1 MVRQEVIK
9 KYAVFGNPIEHS
21 MSPLIHEYFAKNL
34 KINLSYVPILGSLG
48 KFEKEAKIFLG
59 NGGSGFNVTLPF
71 KEDAFRLAETKSK
84 IARITGSV
92 NTISIKN
99 GAIHGDNTDG
109 IGFVKDM
116 KNNIEYDFN
125 DKKILVV
132 GAGGAAMGV
141 IPSILNEN
149 PSELKIYN
157 RTFEK
162 AKSLSDSFENI
173 GPVEAVSQD
182 KIHKHNF
189 DLIINATSIGINNIK
204 FELSKK
210 ILNTETVCYDMSY
223 GKISNSFKMWSNE
236 NNLKFHDG
244 LGMLLE
250 QAAESFYI
258 WELQRPVITE
268 ELKNNLKQRL

>member
-1 MVRQEVIK
+1 MARQEVIK

-71 KEDAFRLAETKSK
+71 KEDAFKLAETKSK

-99 GAIHGDNTDG
+99 GIIHGDNTDG

-182 KIHKHNF
+182 NIHKHNF

>member
-1 MVRQEVIK
+1 MARQEVIK

-99 GAIHGDNTDG
+99 GVIHGDNTDG

-258 WELQRPVITE
+258 WEQQRPVITE

>member
-1 MVRQEVIK
+1 MARQEVIK

-71 KEDAFRLAETKSK
+71 KEDAFKLAETKSK

-99 GAIHGDNTDG
+99 GVIHGDNTDG

>member
-1 MVRQEVIK
+1 MARQEVIK

-71 KEDAFRLAETKSK
+71 KEDAFKLAETKSK
-84 IARITGSV
+84 IATITGSV

-99 GAIHGDNTDG
+99 GIIHGDNTDG

-162 AKSLSDSFENI
+162 AKALSDSFENI

-258 WELQRPVITE
+258 WELQRPIITE

>member
-1 MVRQEVIK
+1 MARQEVIK

-71 KEDAFRLAETKSK
+71 KEDAFKLAETKSK

-99 GAIHGDNTDG
+99 GVIHGDNTDG

-149 PSELKIYN
+149 PTEIKIYN

>member
-1 MVRQEVIK
+1 MARQEITK
-9 KYAVFGNPIEHS
+9 KYAVFGNPIKHS
-21 MSPLIHEYFAKNL
+21 LSPLIHEYFAKSL
-34 KINLSYVPILGSLG
+34 QIKLSYKPILGSLG
-48 KFEKEAKIFLG
+48 KFDIEAQNFLD
-59 NGGSGFNVTLPF
+59 NGGLGFNITLPF
-71 KEDAFRLAETKSK
+71 KQDAYKFAKIISK
-84 IARITGSV
+84 TASITRSV
-92 NTISIKN
+92 NTIYLKD
-99 GAIHGDNTDG
+99 GVIHGDNTDG

-116 KNNIEYDFN
+116 KNNIGYDFR
-125 DKKILVV
+125 DKKILLV

-149 PSELKIYN
+149 PNEIKIYN
-157 RTFEK
+157 RTYEK
-162 AKSLSDSFENI
+162 AKSLSDIFKDI
-173 GPVEAVSQD
+173 GPVNAVSKKQ
-182 KIHKHNF
+182 ICEYNF
-189 DLIINATSIGINNIK
+189 DLIINATSIGVNNIK

-210 ILNTETVCYDMSY
+210 IFKEETVCYDMSY
-223 GKISNSFKMWSNE
+223 GKISNSFKVWSHE

>member
-1 MVRQEVIK
+1 MARQEVIK

-71 KEDAFRLAETKSK
+71 KEDAFKLAETKSK

-99 GAIHGDNTDG
+99 GIIHGDNTDG

-125 DKKILVV
+125 DKKILLV

>member
-1 MVRQEVIK
+1 MARQEVIK

-48 KFEKEAKIFLG
+48 KLEKEAKIFLG

-71 KEDAFRLAETKSK
+71 KEDAFKLAETKSK

-99 GAIHGDNTDG
+99 GIIHGDNTDG

-162 AKSLSDSFENI
+162 AKSLSDSF
-173 GPVEAVSQD
+173 
-182 KIHKHNF
+182 
-189 DLIINATSIGINNIK
+189 
-204 FELSKK
+204 
-210 ILNTETVCYDMSY
+210 
-223 GKISNSFKMWSNE
+223 
-236 NNLKFHDG
+236 
-244 LGMLLE
+244 
-250 QAAESFYI
+250 
-258 WELQRPVITE
+258 
-268 ELKNNLKQRL
+268 

>member
-1 MVRQEVIK
+1 MARQEVIK

-71 KEDAFRLAETKSK
+71 KEDAFKLAETKSK

-99 GAIHGDNTDG
+99 GIIHGDNTDG

-268 ELKNNLKQRL
+268 ELKNDLKQRL

>member
-1 MVRQEVIK
+1 MARQEVIK

-99 GAIHGDNTDG
+99 GVIHGDNTDG

-125 DKKILVV
+125 DKKILLV

>member
-1 MVRQEVIK
+1 MARQEVIK

-71 KEDAFRLAETKSK
+71 KEDAFKLAETKSK

-99 GAIHGDNTDG
+99 GIIHGDNTDG

-268 ELKNNLKQRL
+268 ELKNNLKLRL

>member
-1 MVRQEVIK
+1 MARQEVIK

-71 KEDAFRLAETKSK
+71 KEDAFKLAETKSK
-84 IARITGSV
+84 IATITGSV

-99 GAIHGDNTDG
+99 GIIHGDNTDG

-258 WELQRPVITE
+258 WELQRPIITE

>member
-258 WELQRPVITE
+258 WEQQRPVITE

>member
-1 MVRQEVIK
+1 MARQEVIK

-99 GAIHGDNTDG
+99 GVIHGDNTDG

-182 KIHKHNF
+182 NIHKHNF

-268 ELKNNLKQRL
+268 ELKNNLKLRL

>member
-1 MVRQEVIK
+1 MARQEVIK

-71 KEDAFRLAETKSK
+71 KEDAFKLAETKSK

-99 GAIHGDNTDG
+99 GVIHGDNTDG

-268 ELKNNLKQRL
+268 ELKNNLKLRL

>member
-1 MVRQEVIK
+1 
-9 KYAVFGNPIEHS
+9 
-21 MSPLIHEYFAKNL
+21 
-34 KINLSYVPILGSLG
+34 VPILGSLG
-48 KFEKEAKIFLG
+48 KFEKEAKIFLE

-71 KEDAFRLAETKSK
+71 KEDAFKLAETKSK

-99 GAIHGDNTDG
+99 GIIHGDNTDG

-268 ELKNNLKQRL
+268 ELKNNLKLRL

>member
-1 MVRQEVIK
+1 MARQEVIK

-48 KFEKEAKIFLG
+48 KFEKEAKIFLE

-99 GAIHGDNTDG
+99 GVIHGDNTDG

-149 PSELKIYN
+149 PFELKIYN

-162 AKSLSDSFENI
+162 AKLLSDSFENI
-173 GPVEAVSQD
+173 GPIEAVNQD

-268 ELKNNLKQRL
+268 ELKNNLKLSL

>member
-1 MVRQEVIK
+1 MARQEVIK

-71 KEDAFRLAETKSK
+71 KEDAFKLAETKSK

-99 GAIHGDNTDG
+99 GIIHGDNTDG

>member
-1 MVRQEVIK
+1 MARQEVIK

-71 KEDAFRLAETKSK
+71 KEDAFKLAETKSK

-99 GAIHGDNTDG
+99 GIIHGDNTDG

-162 AKSLSDSFENI
+162 AKALSDSFENI

-258 WELQRPVITE
+258 WELQRPIITE

>member
-1 MVRQEVIK
+1 MARQEVIK

-71 KEDAFRLAETKSK
+71 KEDAFKLAETKSK

-99 GAIHGDNTDG
+99 GVIHGDNTDG

-258 WELQRPVITE
+258 WEQQRPVITE

>member
-1 MVRQEVIK
+1 MARQEVIK

-99 GAIHGDNTDG
+99 GVIHGDNTDG

>member
-1 MVRQEVIK
+1 MARQEVIK

-48 KFEKEAKIFLG
+48 KFEKEAKFFLG

-71 KEDAFRLAETKSK
+71 KEDAFKLAETKSK

-99 GAIHGDNTDG
+99 GVIHGDNTDG

>member
-1 MVRQEVIK
+1 MARQEVIK

-71 KEDAFRLAETKSK
+71 KEDAFKLAETKSK

-99 GAIHGDNTDG
+99 GIIHGDNTDG

-125 DKKILVV
+125 DKKILLV

-162 AKSLSDSFENI
+162 AKALSDSFENI

-258 WELQRPVITE
+258 WELQRPIITE

>member
-1 MVRQEVIK
+1 MARQEVIK

-71 KEDAFRLAETKSK
+71 KEDAFKLAETKSK
-84 IARITGSV
+84 IATITGSV

-99 GAIHGDNTDG
+99 GIIHGDNTDG

>member
-1 MVRQEVIK
+1 MARQEVIK

-71 KEDAFRLAETKSK
+71 KEDAFKLAETKSK

-99 GAIHGDNTDG
+99 GVIHGDNTDG

-162 AKSLSDSFENI
+162 AKSLSESFENI

>member
-1 MVRQEVIK
+1 MARQEVIK

-71 KEDAFRLAETKSK
+71 KEDAFKLAETKSK

-99 GAIHGDNTDG
+99 GIIHGDNTDG

-258 WELQRPVITE
+258 WELQRPIITE

>member
-1 MVRQEVIK
+1 MARQEVIK

-71 KEDAFRLAETKSK
+71 KEDAFKLAETKSK

-99 GAIHGDNTDG
+99 GIIHGDNTDG

-162 AKSLSDSFENI
+162 AKALSDSFENI

>member
-1 MVRQEVIK
+1 MARQEIIK
-9 KYAVFGNPIEHS
+9 KYAVFGNPIKHS
-21 MSPLIHEYFAKNL
+21 MSPLIHEYFASSL
-34 KINLSYVPILGSLG
+34 KIKLSYKPILGSLG
-48 KFEKEAKIFLG
+48 KFEEEVKFFLE

-71 KEDAFRLAETKSK
+71 KEDAFKLSETKSK
-84 IARITGSV
+84 IASITGSV

-109 IGFVKDM
+109 IGFVRDI
-116 KNNIEYDFN
+116 KNNIGYECK
-125 DKKILVV
+125 DKKILLV

-258 WELQRPVITE
+258 WEQQRPVITE

>member
-1 MVRQEVIK
+1 MARQEVIK

-71 KEDAFRLAETKSK
+71 KEDAFKLAETKSK

-92 NTISIKN
+92 NTISVKN
-99 GAIHGDNTDG
+99 GIIHGDNTDG

-268 ELKNNLKQRL
+268 ELKNNLKLRL

>member
-1 MVRQEVIK
+1 MARQEVIK

-48 KFEKEAKIFLG
+48 KFEKEAKIFLE

-71 KEDAFRLAETKSK
+71 KEDAFKLAETKSK

-99 GAIHGDNTDG
+99 GVIHGDNTDG

-141 IPSILNEN
+141 IP
-149 PSELKIYN
+149 
-157 RTFEK
+157 
-162 AKSLSDSFENI
+162 
-173 GPVEAVSQD
+173 VSYT
-182 KIHKHNF
+182 HLRAH
-189 DLIINATSIGINNIK
+189 
-204 FELSKK
+204 
-210 ILNTETVCYDMSY
+210 ET
-223 GKISNSFKMWSNE
+223 
-236 NNLKFHDG
+236 
-244 LGMLLE
+244 
-250 QAAESFYI
+250 
-258 WELQRPVITE
+258 
-268 ELKNNLKQRL
+268 

>member
-1 MVRQEVIK
+1 MARQEVIK

-71 KEDAFRLAETKSK
+71 KEDAFKLAETKSK

-99 GAIHGDNTDG
+99 GVIHGDNTDG

-268 ELKNNLKQRL
+268 ELKNNLKLSL

>member
-1 MVRQEVIK
+1 MARQEVIK

>member
-1 MVRQEVIK
+1 MARQEVIK

-99 GAIHGDNTDG
+99 GVIHGDNTDG

-182 KIHKHNF
+182 NIHKHNF

>member
-1 MVRQEVIK
+1 MARQEVIK

-99 GAIHGDNTDG
+99 GVIHGDNTDG

-182 KIHKHNF
+182 NIHKHNF

-204 FELSKK
+204 FEISKK

-268 ELKNNLKQRL
+268 ELKNNLKLRL

>member
-1 MVRQEVIK
+1 MARQEVIK

-71 KEDAFRLAETKSK
+71 KEDAFKLAETKSK

-99 GAIHGDNTDG
+99 GIIHGDNTDG

-125 DKKILVV
+125 DKKILLV

-258 WELQRPVITE
+258 WELQRPIITE

>member
-48 KFEKEAKIFLG
+48 KFEKEAKFFLG

-71 KEDAFRLAETKSK
+71 KEDAFKLAETKSK